1 MTEAKNSVTTKK
13 LDEAKKAPVKKVA
26 VKKEE
31 IKKAVI
37 KETDKVIVFFESGA
51 GYSTVS
57 GINFSQTFKMAEV
70 SLEEANFLLTL
81 DNFRLPNDE
90 EKELYYNKQEG

>member
-1 MTEAKNSVTTKK
+1 MTQQKNSVTTKK

-31 IKKAVI
+31 IEKAVV
-37 KETDKVIVFFESGA
+37 KDQKVLVFFESGA

-57 GINFSQTFKMAEV
+57 GINFSQTFKMEEV
-70 SLEEANFLLTL
+70 PLEEANFLLTL